1 MRMVGGNLNLN
12 VLFVGGERTR
22 GHTLWGRAEQEE
34 EEDMGVRENRWA
46 RKAHVLDLINRL
58 NVFNFPLK
66 LLLL

>member
-1 MRMVGGNLNLN
+1 MYYLLGERAHGDTHC
-12 VLFVGGERTR
+12 GGEQ
-22 GHTLWGRAEQEE
+22 EEEE

-66 LLLL
+66 LLLLLL